1 MSRLFRLRF
10 AAALAVAVGVVV
22 SSPAPR
28 AQAPA
33 GQAAAA
39 PSAPVTLP
47 AKLSDADFWKLSTEF
62 SEPNGY
68 FRSDNLLS
76 NEVWFQYLV
85 PELKAYLP
93 KDGVYLGVGPEQ
105 NFTYI
110 AALEPRMVI
119 IFDIRRGNLHT
130 HLMYKALFEL
140 AKDRADF
147 VSLLFSRQRPAEL
160 TKESTVQQIFTAVA
174 AAPTSQ
180 ERYKEN
186 LKRITDHLTKTRSL
200 PLVPEDLNGIDYV
213 YGNFHY
219 FGPGINY
226 NSSSS
231 GGGGRGA
238 MSTYASLM
246 TATDGNNVSRSYLA
260 NDELFSVM
268 KRLHEKNL
276 LVPVVG
282 DFAGPK
288 AIRSVGKYL
297 KAANATVTAFYLSN
311 VEQYLGQNGVW
322 QNFCNNFASLPL
334 NEKSTFIYS
343 QNGGGGGGGGG
354 LNSYYRPM
362 LADVKAYNCV
372 GGEPK

>member
-1 MSRLFRLRF
+1 
-10 AAALAVAVGVVV
+10 
-22 SSPAPR
+22 
-28 AQAPA
+28 
-33 GQAAAA
+33 
-39 PSAPVTLP
+39 
-47 AKLSDADFWKLSTEF
+47 
-62 SEPNGY
+62 
-68 FRSDNLLS
+68 
-76 NEVWFQYLV
+76 V
-85 PELKAYLP
+85 PDLTAYLA
-93 KDGVYLGVGPEQ
+93 KGGVYLGVGPEQ

-110 AALEPRMVI
+110 AALEPKMVI

-147 VSLLFSRQRPAEL
+147 VSLLFSRQRPVDLA
-160 TKESTVQQIFTAVA
+160 KDATVQQIFSAVM

-186 LKRITDHLTKTRSL
+186 LKRVTDHLTKTRGL
-200 PLVPEDLNGIDYV
+200 PLPPEDLAGIDYV
-213 YGNFHY
+213 YSNFHY

-231 GGGGRGA
+231 NGGGRGS

-246 TATDGNNVSRSYLA
+246 TTTDGAGISRSYLA
-260 NDELFSVM
+260 NDALFEVM
-268 KRLHEKNL
+268 RKLHQNNL

-311 VEQYLGQNGVW
+311 VEQYLSQNGVW
-322 QNFCNNFASLPL
+322 QSFCNNFASLPL
-334 NEKSTFIYS
+334 TEKSTFIYS

-372 GGEPK
+372 GGDPK

>member
-1 MSRLFRLRF
+1 MGPGPLRSEPF
-10 AAALAVAVGVVV
+10 VAYLPLSYAHIP
-22 SSPAPR
+22 SSPLRGGIRRRRRSRRFGTGGPR
-28 AQAPA
+28 RCVPPELGEVGQTAPA
-33 GQAAAA
+33 GQAAATA
-39 PSAPVTLP
+39 SAPVTLP
-47 AKLSDADFWKLSTEF
+47 TRLTDAEFWKLSNDF

-76 NEVWFQYLV
+76 NEIWFQYLV
-85 PELKAYLP
+85 PELQTYLG
-93 KDGVYLGVGPEQ
+93 KGGVYLGVGPEQ

-119 IFDIRRGNLHT
+119 IFDIRRGNMHT

-140 AKDRADF
+140 STNRAEF
-147 VSLLFSRQRPAEL
+147 VSMLFSRQKPAEL
-160 TKESTVQQIFTAVA
+160 TKDSTVQQIFTAVA

-186 LKRITDHLTKTRSL
+186 LKRITDHLTKTRGL
-200 PLVPEDLNGIDYV
+200 PLPPEDLAGIDYV
-213 YGNFHY
+213 YSNFHY

-246 TATDGNNVSRSYLA
+246 TATDGAGVSRSYLA
-260 NDELFSVM
+260 NDALFTVM
-268 KRLHEKNL
+268 QDLHKKNL

-297 KAANATVTAFYLSN
+297 KAR
-311 VEQYLGQNGVW
+311 ERDGDGV
-322 QNFCNNFASLPL
+322 LPL
-334 NEKSTFIYS
+334 ERGAVP
-343 QNGGGGGGGGG
+343 QPEPG
-354 LNSYYRPM
+354 
-362 LADVKAYNCV
+362 LADLL
-372 GGEPK
+372 